1 MSDRFDFEQMIMEC
15 WHITSDLEML
25 EEGVLEKDMTTDQIS
40 NVVSGLKHVYEMRFN
55 KMWDLFEQLIRNGD
69 LK

>member
-25 EEGVLEKDMTTDQIS
+25 EEGVLEKDMTTDQIV